1 MNFKAELLKSIWY
14 AFTSLDV
21 EQSGKVS
28 KSQLKVLSHNLYT
41 ALNIPHDPIALEEHF
56 RDDDAGPV
64 SNQGYMPYLNNYI
77 LAKAREGTF
86 NKEAFD
92 DLCWMM
98 TSKKNYDTNKL
109 GILSSRD
116 CFRLF
121 CLFNLLSEDTYPLVM
136 IPDEARQI
144 VEYLLK
150 KIAGAMSLEWNRQE
164 LDAFYSLKPELL
176 EGMSVWTF
184 LEQVNSGKLL
194 HVESIESFSLALDEI
209 FQEMYHNVLKKGY
222 MWKKGHM
229 RRNWN
234 ERWFVLKPAGILYYV
249 SENMKER
256 KGEIPLDKTCVVE
269 SIPDREGKRCLFC
282 VKTATR
288 SYEIS
293 ASDQKQRLEW
303 VQVSCLVLFWY
314 IRVHVSSPTNPYLC
328 WTTGPSPF
336 HSASFPKLL
345 AAESKA
351 PGAASSAA
359 RQGILQYL
367 KQLGRWSSEAY
378 HAYTN
383 TNPGILKQA
392 LSLLGSIQTAIRL
405 QAEGKTSL
413 HRELKLRRREKRQQ
427 SPQTR
432 EELPGLQVLKEERE
446 RQEHELEQLVRRQ
459 QEQEQER
466 RLQEEQE
473 RKRQLEVQRS
483 LERQLEEAERVR
495 ESMAAEIAR
504 KEQEAQG
511 QRRRIEV
518 LELTQQSLER
528 ALNAEIQARL
538 EEETARLEQE
548 RLLSQEEEKLQHLSL
563 LKQEQ
568 ELLLQQAQ
576 LERSMLEAEVA
587 DKAQAFEKAS
597 QELHR
602 LRESRE
608 RSNHD
613 LQVAQK
619 KLRRASRHVKHWN
632 VQLNHWTRTV
642 NPSNTAGVQDNE
654 GDTPC
659 VRLLP
664 GRGAFSSSEFIARRS
679 PGHRPVSECS
689 TSSEDEGLEEDLQ
702 KISLSGANRGTM
714 EPNGQEH

>member
-41 ALNIPHDPIALEEHF
+41 ALNIPHDPVALEEHF

-136 IPDEARQI
+136 IPDE

-164 LDAFYSLKPELL
+164 LDAFYSLKAEFL

-194 HVESIESFSLALDEI
+194 HVESIESFSLALDEV

-249 SENMKER
+249 SEDMKER

-282 VKTATR
+282 VKAATR

-303 VQVSCLVLFWY
+303 VQ
-314 IRVHVSSPTNPYLC
+314 
-328 WTTGPSPF
+328 
-336 HSASFPKLL
+336 A
-345 AAESKA
+345 
-351 PGAASSAA
+351 
-359 RQGILQYL
+359 
-367 KQLGRWSSEAY
+367 
-378 HAYTN
+378 
-383 TNPGILKQA
+383 
-392 LSLLGSIQTAIRL
+392 IQTAVRL

-413 HRELKLRRREKRQQ
+413 HRELKLRRREQRQQ
-427 SPQTR
+427 SPHAR
-432 EELPGLQVLKEERE
+432 EEPPGLQVLQEERG
-446 RQEHELEQLVRRQ
+446 RQELEQEQLVR
-459 QEQEQER
+459 QEQER

-504 KEQEAQG
+504 KEQEARG
-511 QRRRIEV
+511 QRRRIEE

-568 ELLLQQAQ
+568 DLLLQQAQ

-587 DKAQAFEKAS
+587 DKVQAFETAS
-597 QELHR
+597 QELQR

-632 VQLNHWTRTV
+632 VQLNRLMQ
-642 NPSNTAGVQDNE
+642 PIAP
-654 GDTPC
+654 GDQ
-659 VRLLP
+659 RQQAQSRDP
-664 GRGAFSSSEFIARRS
+664 GTLGRRGALSSKEFIARRC
-679 PGHRPVSECS
+679 PGNRPVSECS
-689 TSSEDEGLEEDLQ
+689 SSSEDEGLEEDLQ
-702 KISLSGANRGTM
+702 KISLSGANRRRM

>member
-41 ALNIPHDPIALEEHF
+41 ALNIPHDPVALEEHF

-136 IPDEARQI
+136 IPDEARQT
-144 VEYLLK
+144 VSLVTSRQWKQTAGLTPPQPQKKQLQESDLLRLSLSSGVCVNETQ
-150 KIAGAMSLEWNRQE
+150 IASPRIPVW
-164 LDAFYSLKPELL
+164 DALTPPGQQAPLWRRVAPARGGF
-176 EGMSVWTF
+176 
-184 LEQVNSGKLL
+184 
-194 HVESIESFSLALDEI
+194 SFQCD
-209 FQEMYHNVLKKGY
+209 
-222 MWKKGHM
+222 
-229 RRNWN
+229 
-234 ERWFVLKPAGILYYV
+234 
-249 SENMKER
+249 
-256 KGEIPLDKTCVVE
+256 
-269 SIPDREGKRCLFC
+269 
-282 VKTATR
+282 
-288 SYEIS
+288 
-293 ASDQKQRLEW
+293 
-303 VQVSCLVLFWY
+303 
-314 IRVHVSSPTNPYLC
+314 
-328 WTTGPSPF
+328 
-336 HSASFPKLL
+336 
-345 AAESKA
+345 
-351 PGAASSAA
+351 ASSRPPA
-359 RQGILQYL
+359 
-367 KQLGRWSSEAY
+367 
-378 HAYTN
+378 
-383 TNPGILKQA
+383 
-392 LSLLGSIQTAIRL
+392 IQTAVRL

-413 HRELKLRRREKRQQ
+413 HRELKLRRREQRQQ
-427 SPQTR
+427 SPHAR
-432 EELPGLQVLKEERE
+432 EEPPGLQVLQEERG
-446 RQEHELEQLVRRQ
+446 RQELEQEQLVRRQ
-459 QEQEQER
+459 QEQER

-504 KEQEAQG
+504 KEQEARG
-511 QRRRIEV
+511 QRRRIEE

-568 ELLLQQAQ
+568 DLLLQQAQ

-587 DKAQAFEKAS
+587 DKVQAFETAS
-597 QELHR
+597 QELQR

-632 VQLNHWTRTV
+632 VQLNRLMQ
-642 NPSNTAGVQDNE
+642 PIAP
-654 GDTPC
+654 GDQ
-659 VRLLP
+659 RQQAQSRDP
-664 GRGAFSSSEFIARRS
+664 GTLGRRGALSSKEFIARRC
-679 PGHRPVSECS
+679 PGNMPVSECS
-689 TSSEDEGLEEDLQ
+689 SSSEDEGLEEDLQ
-702 KISLSGANRGTM
+702 KISLSGANRRRM

>member
-41 ALNIPHDPIALEEHF
+41 ALNIPHDPVALEEHF

-136 IPDEARQI
+136 IPDEARQT
-144 VEYLLK
+144 V
-150 KIAGAMSLEWNRQE
+150 SLVTSRHKRSWSKLFLN
-164 LDAFYSLKPELL
+164 FHISL
-176 EGMSVWTF
+176 T
-184 LEQVNSGKLL
+184 
-194 HVESIESFSLALDEI
+194 
-209 FQEMYHNVLKKGY
+209 
-222 MWKKGHM
+222 
-229 RRNWN
+229 
-234 ERWFVLKPAGILYYV
+234 
-249 SENMKER
+249 
-256 KGEIPLDKTCVVE
+256 
-269 SIPDREGKRCLFC
+269 PD
-282 VKTATR
+282 
-288 SYEIS
+288 
-293 ASDQKQRLEW
+293 DQKEAQ
-303 VQVSCLVLFWY
+303 CIPAF
-314 IRVHVSSPTNPYLC
+314 INT
-328 WTTGPSPF
+328 
-336 HSASFPKLL
+336 ASFPKLL

-351 PGAASSAA
+351 PASSAS
-359 RQGILQYL
+359 RQVVPEYL
-367 KQLGRWSSEAY
+367 KQPSCWSSEAY
-378 HAYTN
+378 RAN
-383 TNPGILKQA
+383 IKTNPGILKQA
-392 LSLLGSIQTAIRL
+392 LSLLSPGDGLHWRAETKQKRLSCVGGEVETDSGPDASTATKEAAAGFQCDASSRPPAIQTAVRL

-413 HRELKLRRREKRQQ
+413 HRELKLRRREQRQQ
-427 SPQTR
+427 SPHAR
-432 EELPGLQVLKEERE
+432 EEPPGLQVLQEERG
-446 RQEHELEQLVRRQ
+446 RQELEQEQLVRRQ
-459 QEQEQER
+459 QEQER

-504 KEQEAQG
+504 KEQEARG
-511 QRRRIEV
+511 QRRRIEE

-568 ELLLQQAQ
+568 DLLLQQAQ

-587 DKAQAFEKAS
+587 DKVQAFETAS
-597 QELHR
+597 QELQR

-632 VQLNHWTRTV
+632 VQLNRLMQ
-642 NPSNTAGVQDNE
+642 PIAPGGVQDGE
-654 GDTPC
+654 LISEST
-659 VRLLP
+659 LTET
-664 GRGAFSSSEFIARRS
+664 RGALSSKEFIARRC
-679 PGHRPVSECS
+679 PGNMPVSECS
-689 TSSEDEGLEEDLQ
+689 SSSEDEGLEEDLQ
-702 KISLSGANRGTM
+702 KISLSGANRRRM
-714 EPNGQEH
+714 EPNGQE

>member
-41 ALNIPHDPIALEEHF
+41 ALNIPHDPVALEEHF

-136 IPDEARQI
+136 IPDEHKRSWSKLFLNFHI
-144 VEYLLK
+144 
-150 KIAGAMSLEWNRQE
+150 SLTFINTEI
-164 LDAFYSLKPELL
+164 DI
-176 EGMSVWTF
+176 SVSVF
-184 LEQVNSGKLL
+184 L
-194 HVESIESFSLALDEI
+194 
-209 FQEMYHNVLKKGY
+209 
-222 MWKKGHM
+222 
-229 RRNWN
+229 
-234 ERWFVLKPAGILYYV
+234 P
-249 SENMKER
+249 
-256 KGEIPLDKTCVVE
+256 
-269 SIPDREGKRCLFC
+269 
-282 VKTATR
+282 
-288 SYEIS
+288 
-293 ASDQKQRLEW
+293 
-303 VQVSCLVLFWY
+303 
-314 IRVHVSSPTNPYLC
+314 PTNPYLC
-328 WTTGPSPF
+328 WTTAPSPF

-351 PGAASSAA
+351 PASAS
-359 RQGILQYL
+359 RQVVPEYL
-367 KQLGRWSSEAY
+367 KQPSCWSSEAY
-378 HAYTN
+378 RAN
-383 TNPGILKQA
+383 IKTNPGILKLYLHWRAETKQKR
-392 LSLLGSIQTAIRL
+392 LSCVGGEVETDSGPDASTATKEAAAGCDASSRPPAIQTAVRL

-413 HRELKLRRREKRQQ
+413 HRELKLRRREQRQQ
-427 SPQTR
+427 SPHAR
-432 EELPGLQVLKEERE
+432 EEPPGLQVLQEERG
-446 RQEHELEQLVRRQ
+446 RQELEQEQLVRRQ
-459 QEQEQER
+459 QEQER

-504 KEQEAQG
+504 KEQEARG
-511 QRRRIEV
+511 QRRRIEE

-568 ELLLQQAQ
+568 DLLLQQAQ

-587 DKAQAFEKAS
+587 DKVQAFETAS
-597 QELHR
+597 QELQR

-632 VQLNHWTRTV
+632 VQLN
-642 NPSNTAGVQDNE
+642 
-654 GDTPC
+654 
-659 VRLLP
+659 RLMQPIAP
-664 GRGAFSSSEFIARRS
+664 G
-679 PGHRPVSECS
+679 
-689 TSSEDEGLEEDLQ
+689 
-702 KISLSGANRGTM
+702 
-714 EPNGQEH
+714 

>member
-41 ALNIPHDPIALEEHF
+41 ALNIPHDPVALEEHF

-136 IPDEARQI
+136 IPDEHKRSWSKLFLNFHI
-144 VEYLLK
+144 
-150 KIAGAMSLEWNRQE
+150 SL
-164 LDAFYSLKPELL
+164 
-176 EGMSVWTF
+176 T
-184 LEQVNSGKLL
+184 
-194 HVESIESFSLALDEI
+194 
-209 FQEMYHNVLKKGY
+209 
-222 MWKKGHM
+222 
-229 RRNWN
+229 
-234 ERWFVLKPAGILYYV
+234 
-249 SENMKER
+249 
-256 KGEIPLDKTCVVE
+256 
-269 SIPDREGKRCLFC
+269 
-282 VKTATR
+282 
-288 SYEIS
+288 
-293 ASDQKQRLEW
+293 
-303 VQVSCLVLFWY
+303 
-314 IRVHVSSPTNPYLC
+314 
-328 WTTGPSPF
+328 
-336 HSASFPKLL
+336 SFPKLL

-351 PGAASSAA
+351 PVPLPLAKLSPSISNNPAVGPLRPIAQTLKLTPVSSSRHFLSSAELVQSLFFCPGDLYLHWRAETKQKRLSCVGGEVCVNETQIASPRIPVWDALTPPGQQAPLWRRVAPARGGFSFQCDASSRPPA
-359 RQGILQYL
+359 
-367 KQLGRWSSEAY
+367 
-378 HAYTN
+378 
-383 TNPGILKQA
+383 
-392 LSLLGSIQTAIRL
+392 IQTAVRL

-413 HRELKLRRREKRQQ
+413 HRELKLRRREQRQQ
-427 SPQTR
+427 SPHAR
-432 EELPGLQVLKEERE
+432 EEPPGLQVLQEERG
-446 RQEHELEQLVRRQ
+446 RQELEQEQLVRRQ
-459 QEQEQER
+459 QEQER

-504 KEQEAQG
+504 KEQEARG
-511 QRRRIEV
+511 QRRRIEE

-568 ELLLQQAQ
+568 DLLLQQAQ

-587 DKAQAFEKAS
+587 DKVQAFETAS
-597 QELHR
+597 QELQR

-632 VQLNHWTRTV
+632 VQLN
-642 NPSNTAGVQDNE
+642 
-654 GDTPC
+654 
-659 VRLLP
+659 RLMQPIAP
-664 GRGAFSSSEFIARRS
+664 GGEHPYTSTTSWPHS
-679 PGHRPVSECS
+679 PPVTE
-689 TSSEDEGLEEDLQ
+689 
-702 KISLSGANRGTM
+702 R
-714 EPNGQEH
+714 